1 MARPLKEKAP
11 LTRFFAFK
19 TTEEA
24 GKVWDAK
31 IAASKL
37 SKSEFIRKVVEK
49 NQTVIKSAD
58 PRISFLLA
66 QQSNNINQIAHH
78 LHSAKRAGTVSNHIY
93 LNILEQLEIIATV
106 AKNWRP

>member
-37 SKSEFIRKVVEK
+37 SKSEFIRWGRDCEPVAAILGGFD
-49 NQTVIKSAD
+49 T
-58 PRISFLLA
+58 
-66 QQSNNINQIAHH
+66 HH
-78 LHSAKRAGTVSNHIY
+78 VALSQH
-93 LNILEQLEIIATV
+93 LEGCEATV
-106 AKNWRP
+106 DEAVVTV